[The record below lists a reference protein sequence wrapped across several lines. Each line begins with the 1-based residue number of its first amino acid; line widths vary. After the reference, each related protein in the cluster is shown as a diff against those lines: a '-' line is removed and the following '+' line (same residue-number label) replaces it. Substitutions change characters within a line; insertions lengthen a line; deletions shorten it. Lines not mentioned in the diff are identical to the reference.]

1 MDSAYKSDVPTICIY
16 VFLYQS
22 GYISYAWYQFTQVH
36 AGNLIFK
43 YSNNQ
48 KTQKQKD
55 VFKKFNDHQTQQLR
69 ME

>member
-1 MDSAYKSDVPTICIY
+1 MDSAYKSDVPTTCMY

-22 GYISYAWYQFTQVH
+22 EYQFTQVH

-43 YSNNQ
+43 YSDNQ